1 MNDLRKETQRLIKEA
16 AESRLKKMLEHKPVC
31 DLSNPNVTY
40 FDWLLLMGHDER
52 VKVLGA
58 EKAKIFNEK
67 FNGEIEQYSD
77 FMKNPF

>member
-1 MNDLRKETQRLIKEA
+1 MTSLEKETQRLIKEA
-16 AESRLKKMLEHKPVC
+16 AESGLKKMLEHKPVC

-52 VKVLGA
+52 VKVLGI

-67 FNGEIEQYSD
+67 FKDKIEQYSD
-77 FMKNPF
+77 FMKKPF

>member
-1 MNDLRKETQRLIKEA
+1 MTNLEKEAQRLIKEA
-16 AESRLKKMLEHKPVC
+16 AESRSKKMLEHKPVC
-31 DLSNPNVTY
+31 DPSNPNVTY

-67 FNGEIEQYSD
+67 FKDKIEQYSD

>member
-1 MNDLRKETQRLIKEA
+1 MNDLKAETQRLIKDA

-52 VKVLGA
+52 VNVLGS

-67 FNGEIEQYSD
+67 FKDKIEQYNN
-77 FMKNPF
+77 FMEKPF